1 MVIRAVSGQQLE
13 NSEKS
18 QPLTTSAT
26 LVIMSIDKIASGE
39 QYHFK
44 FGAMKYNSK
53 LPLQWVKFYFTKSKI
68 LKFLKEGA
76 YGLLNY
82 TKLEILL

>member
-13 NSEKS
+13 NLGKSQPLTIS

-26 LVIMSIDKIASGE
+26 SVIMSIDKIVSGE

-44 FGAMKYNSK
+44 FGAMKYNSE
-53 LPLQWVKFYFTKSKI
+53 LPLQWVKFYFTKSKS
-68 LKFLKEGA
+68 LKFLKEG
-76 YGLLNY
+76 
-82 TKLEILL
+82 T